1 MELKENL
8 SQFDFSQPVNL
19 DNSPENFDSVE
30 KVIKKKFFAEK
41 QKVKSE
47 RGNYK
52 LLLLVFVLFLGLIA
66 TASISF

>member
-30 KVIKKKFFAEK
+30 KVIKKKLFSHEL
-41 QKVKSE
+41 
-47 RGNYK
+47 K
-52 LLLLVFVLFLGLIA
+52 LLKAGVEFLVNQLI
-66 TASISF
+66 TVQFSFT